1 MSVHT
6 TTTVTPSVEEDV
18 STSEVL
24 PDDSTILPM
33 HTESE
38 AMKDGG
44 TEDMNASYAGTTM
57 IALVSSDQ
65 ITFPISKA
73 AAKLSGLI
81 VDTLSWDD
89 EEDDDDSNQVEYE
102 PIYLPRVEGD
112 CLQKVVDFLNH
123 SAIDP
128 LPKIQQP
135 LVGNSLHE
143 VRRRIERRELV
154 FHGTYFKIMVIL

>member
-6 TTTVTPSVEEDV
+6 TTTVTPSVEEDI
-18 STSEVL
+18 STSERL
-24 PDDSTILPM
+24 PDDSTIQPM

-38 AMKDGG
+38 AKKDGG
-44 TEDMNASYAGTTM
+44 TENMNASNAGTTM

-89 EEDDDDSNQVEYE
+89 EEDDDSSQVEYE

-154 FHGTYFKIMVIL
+154 LHLTCFKIMVLL